1 MDWKKIALRWRK
13 AYWAAI
19 HDSEDERQAIIKK
32 QAQKRKKT
40 AKKSISKKTNTVK
53 KKKTIKKTQKKQ
65 FELF

>member
-19 HDSEDERQAIIKK
+19 HDSEDERQEIIKK

-40 AKKSISKKTNTVK
+40 ATKTQKNKNTTTGKKKPVK
-53 KKKTIKKTQKKQ
+53 KAQKKQ
-65 FELF
+65 FDLF